1 MAPSPDDLRAFYG
14 RYIAALN
21 DREIN
26 RMEEF
31 ISDTVT
37 LFGTEPTKR
46 EDVAAILQGIVDA
59 VPDFHWEVKELA
71 VDGDRLA
78 ARLVDTGTPA
88 TEWLGIAPTGASFE
102 IVEYAVYQVRDGRF
116 VQMTSVFDAD
126 TLRRQLAG

>member
-21 DREIN
+21 DREIS
-26 RMEEF
+26 RMDEF

-37 LFGTEPTKR
+37 LFGGEPTKR
-46 EDVAAILQGIVDA
+46 DDVATILQGIVDA
-59 VPDFHWEVKELA
+59 VPDFHWEVKELL
-71 VDGDRLA
+71 VDGDRLG

-102 IVEYAVYQVRDGRF
+102 
-116 VQMTSVFDAD
+116 
-126 TLRRQLAG
+126 